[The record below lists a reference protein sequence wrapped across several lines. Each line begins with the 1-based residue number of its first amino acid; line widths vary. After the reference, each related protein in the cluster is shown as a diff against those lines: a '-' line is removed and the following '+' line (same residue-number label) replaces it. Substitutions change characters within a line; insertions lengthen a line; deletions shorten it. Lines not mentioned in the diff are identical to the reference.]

1 MAAPLNA
8 PAATAQTPA
17 NILLVDDNPAR
28 LLSYRAILAP
38 LGENLIEANSGTEA
52 LRRVMEDEFA
62 VILLDVN
69 MPDMDGFETANLIHQ
84 HPRFAKTP
92 IIFVSAVNVS
102 ELDRLQGYKLG
113 AVDYVMVPI
122 IPEILRSK
130 VVVLAELY
138 RKRAELQSV
147 NTRLAV
153 ANDELARANAAL
165 QAEKASEV
173 HKLNQSLSASNTELE
188 RINRSLQRE
197 ILERRNVEDRL
208 RQADRRKDVFLATL
222 AHELRNPLAPIQS
235 ALNVRRLGRD
245 AGGDDA
251 LQAVIERQMRH
262 LVRLVD
268 DLLDVSRITRD
279 RLELRVERI
288 ALADVLAAAQ
298 ETVQPLLDSAGQHI
312 EMDVPDRPLSLDAD
326 PHRLAQ
332 VFSNLLSNASKFSAE
347 GGLLGLSVRVEG
359 ANVVVRVRDA
369 GIGLD
374 REHLG
379 TIFDLFSQVD
389 NSLER
394 ARGGLGIGL
403 TLARRLAELH
413 GGRIAVH
420 SDGLGRGAEFTVE
433 LPLRDAVGAD
443 AETGGAGQGGD
454 EARAGVPGAEGS
466 GRAMRIMV
474 VDDNRDSADMLAL
487 SLRLM
492 GHEVRAFYDPLVVV
506 DAALEFH
513 PDLVFMDVGMPMLNG
528 FELAARMRAQ
538 AWPEPG
544 RPRLVALTGWGQEDD
559 RRRSEAAGFD
569 EHLVK
574 PAELETIER
583 VCRLAAARLEAG
595 VPGS

>member
-1 MAAPLNA
+1 MAASLNA
-8 PAATAQTPA
+8 PVGAQGQGA
-17 NILLVDDNPAR
+17 VNILLVDDNPAR

-38 LGENLIEANSGTEA
+38 LGENLIEADSGTEA

-69 MPDMDGFETANLIHQ
+69 MPGMDGFETASLIHQ
-84 HPRFAKTP
+84 HPRFARTP

-130 VVVLAELY
+130 VMVLAELY
-138 RKRAELQSV
+138 RKRAELQV
-147 NTRLAV
+147 LNNRLGV

-173 HKLNQSLSASNTELE
+173 HKLNVSLSASNAELE

-197 ILERRNVEDRL
+197 IGERSNVEERL
-208 RQADRRKDVFLATL
+208 READRRKDVFLATL

-235 ALNVRRLGRD
+235 ALNVRRLGSSGPD
-245 AGGDDA
+245 GGA
-251 LQAVIERQMRH
+251 ELQGVIERQMRH

-279 RLELRVERI
+279 RLELRREPMS
-288 ALADVLAAAQ
+288 LGDVLSVAREA
-298 ETVQPLLDSAGQHI
+298 VQPLLDGAGQSLELALPHQP
-312 EMDVPDRPLSLDAD
+312 MLLDAD

-332 VFSNLLSNASKFSAE
+332 VFSNLLSNASKFSALGSTVRLAAE
-347 GGLLGLSVRVEG
+347 TDGGE
-359 ANVVVRVRDA
+359 VVVRVTDS
-369 GIGLD
+369 GIGLAA
-374 REHLG
+374 EQLAG
-379 TIFDLFSQVD
+379 VFELFVQVD

-403 TLARRLAELH
+403 TLARRLVELH
-413 GGRIAVH
+413 GGSIAVA
-420 SDGLGRGAEFTVE
+420 SAGLGQGAEFTVR
-433 LPLRDAVGAD
+433 LPLRAGAAAAADDSDAKA
-443 AETGGAGQGGD
+443 
-454 EARAGVPGAEGS
+454 PGPAPATRGL
-466 GRAMRIMV
+466 RVMV

-492 GHEVRAFYDPLVVV
+492 GQEVRAYYDPLQVV
-506 DAALEFH
+506 DAALEFL
-513 PDLVFMDVGMPMLNG
+513 PDLVFMDVGMPVLNG
-528 FELAARMRAQ
+528 FELAARMCAQ
-538 AWPEPG
+538 AWPAPG

-559 RRRSEAAGFD
+559 RRRSEQAGFD

-583 VCRLAAARLEAG
+583 VCGQVAAAVALRAAG
-595 VPGS
+595 